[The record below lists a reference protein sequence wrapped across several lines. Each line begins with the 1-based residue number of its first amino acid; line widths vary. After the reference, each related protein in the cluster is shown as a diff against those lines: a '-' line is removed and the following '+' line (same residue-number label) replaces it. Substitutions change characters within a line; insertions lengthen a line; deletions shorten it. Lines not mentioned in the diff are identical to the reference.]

1 MGQGQVEQPVLRELV
16 RPHVRARVRRSNHQ
30 RRQNRR
36 NARHVRLHRE
46 NGPRCPPD
54 CQEAVGKSEYNVIV
68 VENGLRVNHVS
79 GTFYL
84 EFESCQGYEY
94 QANVG
99 PDDYETELN
108 LGELKATSNDLAGFV
123 SSSISRGR
131 SPTTRSGSSMLPS
144 SDTAGRISISKT
156 TTSSARKP
164 ARTPSGRSTPA
175 TTW

>member
-123 SSSISRGR
+123 YKQYLEGKITDYEVGFVNATLIGYSRSDLDLQNNDKQR
-131 SPTTRSGSSMLPS
+131 EEACEDAFRAKYSG
-144 SDTAGRISISKT
+144 D
-156 TTSSARKP
+156 
-164 ARTPSGRSTPA
+164 
-175 TTW
+175 